1 MTIPYNEL
9 NLLRIVDVKTFIV
22 VYPILN
28 DVLKDSDLGSL
39 VQPLVHIS
47 SEVSVYWWSHD
58 TYVPIS

>member
-9 NLLRIVDVKTFIV
+9 NLLRIVDVKTFTV
-22 VYPILN
+22 VYPIHN

-47 SEVSVYWWSHD
+47 SKVSVY
-58 TYVPIS
+58 

>member
-47 SEVSVYWWSHD
+47 SEVSVY
-58 TYVPIS
+58 